1 MKIYKFS
8 ILIILLFLTACGYK
22 IANNIEDYK
31 FNISNYEL
39 TGNKKIN
46 NILDRNFKRFEK
58 NENLTKKYEIESISN
73 FKTSIT
79 SKDTAGNA
87 LSYKMEVTVDIK
99 IFKND
104 NLLNEISFIE
114 KTNYDNTDSKFELK
128 QYEDILLQDLVNQIV
143 FQINN
148 YLSTVR

>member
-46 NILDRNFKRFEK
+46 NILDTNFKRFKK
-58 NENLTKKYEIESISN
+58 NENLTKKYKIESISN

-99 IFKND
+99 VFKND

>member
-1 MKIYKFS
+1 
-8 ILIILLFLTACGYK
+8 
-22 IANNIEDYK
+22 
-31 FNISNYEL
+31 
-39 TGNKKIN
+39 
-46 NILDRNFKRFEK
+46 
-58 NENLTKKYEIESISN
+58 
-73 FKTSIT
+73 
-79 SKDTAGNA
+79 
-87 LSYKMEVTVDIK
+87 MEVTVDIK
-99 IFKND
+99 VFKND

>member
-46 NILDRNFKRFEK
+46 NILDTNFKRFKK
-58 NENLTKKYEIESISN
+58 NENLTKKYKIESISN

-79 SKDTAGNA
+79 SKDTTGNA

-99 IFKND
+99 VFKND